1 MRIIKFAE
9 LWKKYKYAALIVLIG
24 VLLML
29 LPNGKGKSTP
39 QQQTEPYQS
48 EETFSL
54 ARTEEKM
61 ESILSQIDGVGKLR
75 IMLTLSSGPQLQLAA
90 DTDTSQPGEGTGD
103 VRSRRETV
111 TLNRGSGYQEVIVTN
126 QVFPV
131 YQGAVVVCQGAGN
144 SAVRL
149 AVTEAVSAL
158 TGLSS
163 DKISIVKWKES

>member
-9 LWKKYKYAALIVLIG
+9 LWKKYKYAGLIVVIG

-29 LPNGKGKSTP
+29 LPSRHKVANE
-39 QQQTEPYQS
+39 QQAATAQG

-54 ARTEEKM
+54 ERTEEKM
-61 ESILSQIDGVGKLR
+61 ETILSQIEGVGKLH
-75 IMLTLSSGPQLQLAA
+75 IMLTLASGPQLELAA
-90 DTDTSQPGEGTGD
+90 DTDQSRSSGTGEG
-103 VRSRRETV
+103 RSRRETV
-111 TLNRGSGYQEVIVTN
+111 TVNRGSGYQEVIVTN
-126 QVFPV
+126 QVYPA
-131 YQGAVVVCQGAGN
+131 YQGAVIVCQGAGN

>member
-1 MRIIKFAE
+1 MRIATWTE

-24 VLLML
+24 ILLML
-29 LPNGKGKSTP
+29 LPSGKKAAV
-39 QQQTEPYQS
+39 QQPTGPAAGS

-54 ARTEEKM
+54 AETEEKM
-61 ESILSQIDGVGKLR
+61 EAILSQIDGVGKLR
-75 IMLTLSSGPQLQLAA
+75 IMLTLARGPQLQLAS
-90 DTDTSQPGEGTGD
+90 DTDQSRDAGTSGD

-126 QVFPV
+126 RVYPV
-131 YQGAVVVCQGAGN
+131 YQGAVVVCQGAEN

-158 TGLSS
+158 TGLGS